1 MSYRT
6 SSTAVIEPGARPLGY
21 AFLFFVVSFFTIPF
35 LIGFILFP
43 FFGLYFLY
51 NIIHCGNHWIQVTPS
66 KIDIHYA
73 VCTVTIP
80 RSEFVRASLR
90 ETGFRNL
97 SVLTLQTVSG
107 KYHFGLVDN
116 PKYAE
121 DIFFEFK
128 NKTFYYDYEAERYT
142 YTQPADSA
150 SQKQTAPS
158 QSTASHKDSASQ
170 KQTASSQ
177 STASHK
183 DSASQKQ
190 TAASQNTASHKD
202 SASSVTHNPQKSHTV
217 PLTESERK
225 GRELETSVFLSLAS
239 SDDIPGDHRELWDL
253 YIPKPDG
260 GYAQIDVL
268 MIHETGIYVIECKNY
283 TGWIFGSEN
292 NLYWYQTL
300 YSGKSGVRKESF
312 YNPILQNKSHIN
324 ALSDYL
330 NFQKEYINSCI
341 VFGREAVLKAVP
353 EDDQYCFIEKYQ
365 RFEGKLMN
373 RICSSP
379 RRLSVNEIT
388 SIYSVLLPCTNVPE
402 EVKKKHKQNI
412 REKYR

>member
-1 MSYRT
+1 MSCRT
-6 SSTAVIEPGARPLGY
+6 SSTAVIEPGDRPLGY

-35 LIGFILFP
+35 LIGVILFP

-51 NIIHCGNHWIQVTPS
+51 NIIHCVNHWIQVTPS

-142 YTQPADSA
+142 YTQPA
-150 SQKQTAPS
+150 
-158 QSTASHKDSASQ
+158 
-170 KQTASSQ
+170 
-177 STASHK
+177 

-300 YSGKSGVRKESF
+300 YSGKSGVHKESF

-324 ALSDYL
+324 AVSDYL

-379 RRLSVNEIT
+379 RRLSVNDIT
-388 SIYSVLLPCTNVPE
+388 RIYSVLLPCTNVPE

>member
-150 SQKQTAPS
+150 SQKQTA
-158 QSTASHKDSASQ
+158 T
-170 KQTASSQ
+170 
-177 STASHK
+177 
-183 DSASQKQ
+183 
-190 TAASQNTASHKD
+190 SQNTASHKD
-202 SASSVTHNPQKSHTV
+202 SASSVTHTPQKSHTV

-300 YSGKSGVRKESF
+300 YSGKSGVHKESF

-353 EDDQYCFIEKYQ
+353 EDGQYCFIEKYQ

-388 SIYSVLLPCTNVPE
+388 RIYSVLLPCTNVPE

>member
-116 PKYAE
+116 PKHAE

-150 SQKQTAPS
+150 SQKQTAAS
-158 QSTASHKDSASQ
+158 QS
-170 KQTASSQ
+170 
-177 STASHK
+177 
-183 DSASQKQ
+183 
-190 TAASQNTASHKD
+190 TASHKD

-300 YSGKSGVRKESF
+300 YSGKSGVHKESF

-324 ALSDYL
+324 AVSDYL
-330 NFQKEYINSCI
+330 NFHKEYINSCI

-379 RRLSVNEIT
+379 RRLSVNDIT
-388 SIYSVLLPCTNVPE
+388 RIYSVLLPCTNVPE

>member
-6 SSTAVIEPGARPLGY
+6 SSTAVIDPGDRPLGY

-158 QSTASHKDSASQ
+158 QSTASHKDSAS
-170 KQTASSQ
+170 
-177 STASHK
+177 
-183 DSASQKQ
+183 
-190 TAASQNTASHKD
+190 
-202 SASSVTHNPQKSHTV
+202 SVTHTPQKSHTV

-324 ALSDYL
+324 AVSDYL

-379 RRLSVNEIT
+379 RRLSVNDIT
-388 SIYSVLLPCTNVPE
+388 RIYSVLLPCTNVPE

>member
-150 SQKQTAPS
+150 SQKQTAAS
-158 QSTASHKDSASQ
+158 QS
-170 KQTASSQ
+170 
-177 STASHK
+177 
-183 DSASQKQ
+183 
-190 TAASQNTASHKD
+190 TASHKD

-300 YSGKSGVRKESF
+300 YSGKSGVHKESF

-388 SIYSVLLPCTNVPE
+388 RIYSVLLPCTNVPE

>member
-150 SQKQTAPS
+150 SQKQTA
-158 QSTASHKDSASQ
+158 T
-170 KQTASSQ
+170 
-177 STASHK
+177 
-183 DSASQKQ
+183 
-190 TAASQNTASHKD
+190 SQNTASHKD

-300 YSGKSGVRKESF
+300 YSGKSGVHKESF

-324 ALSDYL
+324 AVSDYL

-373 RICSSP
+373 RICRSP
-379 RRLSVNEIT
+379 RRLSVNDIT
-388 SIYSVLLPCTNVPE
+388 RIYSVLLPCTNVPE

-412 REKYR
+412 REKCR

>member
-150 SQKQTAPS
+150 SQKQTA
-158 QSTASHKDSASQ
+158 T
-170 KQTASSQ
+170 
-177 STASHK
+177 
-183 DSASQKQ
+183 
-190 TAASQNTASHKD
+190 SQNTASHKD

-300 YSGKSGVRKESF
+300 YSGKSGVRKEPF

-379 RRLSVNEIT
+379 RRLSVNDIT
-388 SIYSVLLPCTNVPE
+388 RIYSVLLPCTNVPE

>member
-1 MSYRT
+1 MSCRT
-6 SSTAVIEPGARPLGY
+6 PSTAVIKPGARPLGY
-21 AFLFFVVSFFTIPF
+21 AFLFFVVNFFTIPF

-51 NIIHCGNHWIQVTPS
+51 NIIHCVNHWIQVTPS

-158 QSTASHKDSASQ
+158 QSTASHKDSAS
-170 KQTASSQ
+170 
-177 STASHK
+177 
-183 DSASQKQ
+183 
-190 TAASQNTASHKD
+190 
-202 SASSVTHNPQKSHTV
+202 SVTHTPQKSHTV

-253 YIPKPDG
+253 YIPKTDG

-268 MIHETGIYVIECKNY
+268 MIHETGMYVIECKNY

-300 YSGKSGVRKESF
+300 YSGKSGVHKESF

-388 SIYSVLLPCTNVPE
+388 RIYSVLLPCTNVPE

>member
-6 SSTAVIEPGARPLGY
+6 SSTAVIEPGTRPLGY
-21 AFLFFVVSFFTIPF
+21 AFLFFVVSIFTIPF

-116 PKYAE
+116 PKHAE

-150 SQKQTAPS
+150 SQKQTAP
-158 QSTASHKDSASQ
+158 
-170 KQTASSQ
+170 
-177 STASHK
+177 
-183 DSASQKQ
+183 
-190 TAASQNTASHKD
+190 SQNTASHKD

-379 RRLSVNEIT
+379 RRLSVNDIT
-388 SIYSVLLPCTNVPE
+388 RIYSVLLPCTNVPE

>member
-6 SSTAVIEPGARPLGY
+6 SSTAVIEPGTRPLGY

-66 KIDIHYA
+66 KIEIHYA

-142 YTQPADSA
+142 DTQPADSA
-150 SQKQTAPS
+150 SQKQP
-158 QSTASHKDSASQ
+158 
-170 KQTASSQ
+170 
-177 STASHK
+177 
-183 DSASQKQ
+183 
-190 TAASQNTASHKD
+190 AASQNTASHKD

-300 YSGKSGVRKESF
+300 YSGKSGVHKESF

-324 ALSDYL
+324 AVSDYL

-388 SIYSVLLPCTNVPE
+388 RIYSVLLPCTNVPE

>member
-1 MSYRT
+1 MSCRT
-6 SSTAVIEPGARPLGY
+6 SSTAVIKPGARPLGY

-51 NIIHCGNHWIQVTPS
+51 NIIHCVNHWIQVTPS

-142 YTQPADSA
+142 DTQPADSA

-158 QSTASHKDSASQ
+158 QS
-170 KQTASSQ
+170 
-177 STASHK
+177 
-183 DSASQKQ
+183 
-190 TAASQNTASHKD
+190 TASHKD

-300 YSGKSGVRKESF
+300 YSGKSGVHKESF

-324 ALSDYL
+324 AVSDYL

-388 SIYSVLLPCTNVPE
+388 RIYSVLLPCTNVPE

>member
-6 SSTAVIEPGARPLGY
+6 SSTAVIDPGDRPLGY
-21 AFLFFVVSFFTIPF
+21 AFLFFVVSYFTIPF

-158 QSTASHKDSASQ
+158 QSTASHKDSAS
-170 KQTASSQ
+170 
-177 STASHK
+177 
-183 DSASQKQ
+183 
-190 TAASQNTASHKD
+190 
-202 SASSVTHNPQKSHTV
+202 SVTHNPQKSHTV

-300 YSGKSGVRKESF
+300 YSGKSGVHKESF

-324 ALSDYL
+324 AVSDYL

-379 RRLSVNEIT
+379 RRLSVNDIT
-388 SIYSVLLPCTNVPE
+388 RIYSVLLPCTNVPE

>member
-6 SSTAVIEPGARPLGY
+6 SSTAVIDPGDRPLGY

-158 QSTASHKDSASQ
+158 QSTASHKDSAS
-170 KQTASSQ
+170 
-177 STASHK
+177 
-183 DSASQKQ
+183 
-190 TAASQNTASHKD
+190 
-202 SASSVTHNPQKSHTV
+202 SVTHNPQKSHTV

-268 MIHETGIYVIECKNY
+268 MIHETGMYVIECKNY

-300 YSGKSGVRKESF
+300 YSGKSGVHKESF

-324 ALSDYL
+324 AVSDYL

-353 EDDQYCFIEKYQ
+353 EDNQYCFIEKYQ
-365 RFEGKLMN
+365 RFEGKLVN

-388 SIYSVLLPCTNVPE
+388 RIYSVLLPCTNVPE

>member
-6 SSTAVIEPGARPLGY
+6 SSTAVIEPGDRPLGY

-158 QSTASHKDSASQ
+158 QSTASHKDSAS
-170 KQTASSQ
+170 
-177 STASHK
+177 
-183 DSASQKQ
+183 
-190 TAASQNTASHKD
+190 
-202 SASSVTHNPQKSHTV
+202 SVTHTPQKSHTV

-324 ALSDYL
+324 AVSDYL

-353 EDDQYCFIEKYQ
+353 EESSHCFTAKYQ

-388 SIYSVLLPCTNVPE
+388 RIYSVLLPCTNVPE

>member
-6 SSTAVIEPGARPLGY
+6 SSTAVIEPGDRPLRY

-150 SQKQTAPS
+150 SQKQTAAS
-158 QSTASHKDSASQ
+158 QS
-170 KQTASSQ
+170 
-177 STASHK
+177 
-183 DSASQKQ
+183 
-190 TAASQNTASHKD
+190 TASHKD

-300 YSGKSGVRKESF
+300 YSGKSGVHKESF

-341 VFGREAVLKAVP
+341 VFGREAVLKEVP

-388 SIYSVLLPCTNVPE
+388 RIYSVLLPCTNVPE

>member
-158 QSTASHKDSASQ
+158 QSTASHKDSAS
-170 KQTASSQ
+170 
-177 STASHK
+177 
-183 DSASQKQ
+183 
-190 TAASQNTASHKD
+190 
-202 SASSVTHNPQKSHTV
+202 SVTHTPQKSHTV

-225 GRELETSVFLSLAS
+225 GRELEISVFFSLAS
-239 SDDIPGDHRELWDL
+239 SDYIQGDHRELWDL

-379 RRLSVNEIT
+379 RRLSVNDIT
-388 SIYSVLLPCTNVPE
+388 RIYSVLLPCTNVPE

>member
-6 SSTAVIEPGARPLGY
+6 SSTAVIEPGDRPLRY

-150 SQKQTAPS
+150 SQKQTAAS
-158 QSTASHKDSASQ
+158 QS
-170 KQTASSQ
+170 
-177 STASHK
+177 
-183 DSASQKQ
+183 
-190 TAASQNTASHKD
+190 TASHKD

-300 YSGKSGVRKESF
+300 YSGKSGVHKESF

-324 ALSDYL
+324 AVSDYL

-388 SIYSVLLPCTNVPE
+388 RIYSVLLPCTNVPE

>member
-1 MSYRT
+1 M
-6 SSTAVIEPGARPLGY
+6 
-21 AFLFFVVSFFTIPF
+21 
-35 LIGFILFP
+35 
-43 FFGLYFLY
+43 
-51 NIIHCGNHWIQVTPS
+51 
-66 KIDIHYA
+66 
-73 VCTVTIP
+73 
-80 RSEFVRASLR
+80 
-90 ETGFRNL
+90 
-97 SVLTLQTVSG
+97 
-107 KYHFGLVDN
+107 DN

-150 SQKQTAPS
+150 SQKQTAP
-158 QSTASHKDSASQ
+158 
-170 KQTASSQ
+170 SQ

-300 YSGKSGVRKESF
+300 YSGKSGVRKEPF

-353 EDDQYCFIEKYQ
+353 EDGQYCFIEKYQ

-379 RRLSVNEIT
+379 RRLSVNDIT
-388 SIYSVLLPCTNVPE
+388 RIYSVLLPCTNVPE

>member
-6 SSTAVIEPGARPLGY
+6 SSTAVIEPGDRPLRY

-158 QSTASHKDSASQ
+158 QSTASHKDSAS
-170 KQTASSQ
+170 
-177 STASHK
+177 
-183 DSASQKQ
+183 
-190 TAASQNTASHKD
+190 
-202 SASSVTHNPQKSHTV
+202 SVTHNPQKSHTV

-300 YSGKSGVRKESF
+300 YSGKSGVHKESF

-324 ALSDYL
+324 AVSDYL

-388 SIYSVLLPCTNVPE
+388 RIYSVLLPCTNVPE

>member
-6 SSTAVIEPGARPLGY
+6 SSTAVIEPGDRPLGY

-158 QSTASHKDSASQ
+158 QA
-170 KQTASSQ
+170 
-177 STASHK
+177 
-183 DSASQKQ
+183 
-190 TAASQNTASHKD
+190 TASHKD

-300 YSGKSGVRKESF
+300 YSGKSGVHKESF

-324 ALSDYL
+324 AVSDYL

-388 SIYSVLLPCTNVPE
+388 RIYSVLLPCTNVPE

>member
-150 SQKQTAPS
+150 SQKQTA
-158 QSTASHKDSASQ
+158 T
-170 KQTASSQ
+170 
-177 STASHK
+177 
-183 DSASQKQ
+183 
-190 TAASQNTASHKD
+190 SQNTASHKD

-300 YSGKSGVRKESF
+300 YSGKSGVRKEPF

-341 VFGREAVLKAVP
+341 VFGREAVLKEVP
-353 EDDQYCFIEKYQ
+353 EDNQYCFIEKYQ

-379 RRLSVNEIT
+379 RRLSVNDIT
-388 SIYSVLLPCTNVPE
+388 RIYSVLLPCTNVPE

>member
-150 SQKQTAPS
+150 SQKQTA
-158 QSTASHKDSASQ
+158 
-170 KQTASSQ
+170 
-177 STASHK
+177 
-183 DSASQKQ
+183 
-190 TAASQNTASHKD
+190 ASQNTASHKD

-300 YSGKSGVRKESF
+300 YSGKSGVHKESF

-379 RRLSVNEIT
+379 RRLSVNDIT
-388 SIYSVLLPCTNVPE
+388 RIYSVLLPCTNVPE